1 MQAKVYDELRAALEE
16 KQATLEQWLETTP
29 MEKREFQLGT
39 ADELAVESQLETIET
54 ALQEI
59 DAGTLGVCEV
69 CHDMVD
75 QSLLRMDYTACVCLD
90 HYSDEE
96 RRQLEDELELSQT
109 IQRALLPQQ
118 IPAIPGLEIAAF
130 SRPARIVTGDYF
142 DFVQFKDGS
151 PGLVI
156 ADVSGHGV
164 SAGLLMT
171 SLQTAF
177 HTLSPDASSPI
188 EVLQRLNHLYIHNIN
203 FSTFATVFFAKLD
216 PVRQI
221 LYYANAGH
229 PAYFYRA
236 STDED
241 VFLPRTAPAIGLVES
256 YPTTVAELQLL
267 PGDVLVLYTDGIT
280 EAMNSHHLQYGETAL
295 ADVIRRNRDASAQE
309 LVSAL
314 LGSLNTYLDGSLLD
328 DDLTL
333 VVAKVVAPI
342 A

>member
-1 MQAKVYDELRAALEE
+1 MQAKVYDEIRTALEE
-16 KQATLEQWLETTP
+16 KQANLQEWLESTP
-29 MEKREFQLGT
+29 VEKKEVQLGT

-54 ALQEI
+54 ALHEI

-75 QSLLRMDYTACVCLD
+75 RSLLLMDYTACVCLD

-118 IPAIPGLEIAAF
+118 IPAIPGLDIAAF

-188 EVLQRLNHLYIHNIN
+188 DVLQRLNHLYIHNIN
-203 FSTFATVFFAKLD
+203 FSTFATVFFAKFD
-216 PVRQI
+216 PVQRT
-221 LYYANAGH
+221 LCYANAGH

-236 STDED
+236 ATDED
-241 VFLPRTAPAIGLVES
+241 VWLPRTAPAIGLVEN
-256 YPTTVAELQLL
+256 YPMSTAELQLV

-280 EAMNSHHLQYGETAL
+280 EAMNSHHRQYGETAL
-295 ADVIRRNRDASAQE
+295 ADVIRRNRDASAQV

-314 LGSLNTYLDGSLLD
+314 LESLNAYLDGSLLA

-333 VVAKVVAPI
+333 VVAKVQ
-342 A
+342 